1 MASSEE
7 MLDRV
12 LEKLV
17 RDIEAAV
24 HAMYRGDARQQT
36 VKVRT
41 DVHRKTARDALAK
54 LFAGSARGN
63 GAAAHVGPG
72 MPGAPRAAGGALA
85 PDEATAITRC
95 IMAWLPM
102 GAPTSAEPG
111 SRCVP
116 AGRELIPA
124 WGERERARQALRR
137 IATP

>member
-17 RDIEAAV
+17 RDIESAV

-41 DVHRKTARDALAK
+41 DVHRKAARDALSK
-54 LFAGSARGN
+54 LFAGPARGN
-63 GAAAHVGPG
+63 GAAA
-72 MPGAPRAAGGALA
+72 PGAPAASRAGGGALA

-137 IATP
+137 IASP

>member
-1 MASSEE
+1 
-7 MLDRV
+7 
-12 LEKLV
+12 
-17 RDIEAAV
+17 
-24 HAMYRGDARQQT
+24 MYRGDARQQT

-41 DVHRKTARDALAK
+41 DVHRKAARDALSK

-63 GAAAHVGPG
+63 GAAAPPAPG
-72 MPGAPRAAGGALA
+72 VPRAAGGALA

-137 IATP
+137 IASP